1 MLKNKP
7 ISHPFIFIAGEQS
20 ADVIEKEEKKRKAQD
35 EVMKNMKAQQ
45 EAFQKQMMMEVRKR
59 H

>member
-20 ADVIEKEEKKRKAQD
+20 ADVIEKEEKKRKGPD

>member
-1 MLKNKP
+1 VLKNKP

-20 ADVIEKEEKKRKAQD
+20 ADVIEKEEKKRKAQ
-35 EVMKNMKAQQ
+35 Q